1 MTPDFPWITIPR
13 ERRELLSRCG
23 TKQLRERP
31 SRCSR
36 QLSDGTH
43 TDVGQ
48 PRLNDRAHAPHQFDG
63 QIVKEVQFGAG
74 IDNHQPVGLGR
85 LRGDFRQVLGARHA
99 N

>member
-13 ERRELLSRCG
+13 KRRELLSRCG

-36 QLSDGTH
+36 QLSNGAH

-48 PRLNDRAHAPHQFDG
+48 PRLSDQAH
-63 QIVKEVQFGAG
+63 AG

>member
-1 MTPDFPWITIPR
+1 MTRDFPWITIPR

-31 SRCSR
+31 PRCSR
-36 QLSDGTH
+36 QLSNGTH
-43 TDVGQ
+43 TDVDQ
-48 PRLNDRAHAPHQFDG
+48 PRLSDGAHAPQQFDR

-74 IDNHQPVGLGR
+74 IDNYQSVGLGR

-99 N
+99 D